1 MHSSTPSA
9 QIRQTR
15 RIMLGRVP
23 IGGGAPVSIQSM
35 TNTPTGDADATLA
48 QIGRLAALG
57 CDIVRCAVPN
67 AAVMDAFARICA
79 ESPLP
84 VVADIHFDHELA
96 IAAMAAGAHGIRVNP
111 GNMKNADKVRCV
123 AREAARRGCAVRI
136 GVNGG
141 SLAPEVRRRLGNGPE
156 AFVSSAKHYV
166 ELFASEGC
174 EALKVSLKSSDV
186 RTTVSAC
193 RLFAGQSDLPQHLG
207 VTEAGPMS
215 TGLVKSAMGI
225 GALLLDGIGDTIRV
239 SLTAPPEAE
248 ITAAKRILEAAGL
261 RIAAPEIIAC
271 PTCGRT
277 SIDLLPLVTAVEE
290 AIIAIQ
296 ADGYDIN
303 LRKVAIM
310 GCEVNGP
317 GEARD
322 ADIGIAGNMGQG
334 ILFKKGEK
342 VRTLPADQLLDALI
356 AEIKAA
362 AVRRTP

>member
-1 MHSSTPSA
+1 
-9 QIRQTR
+9 
-15 RIMLGRVP
+15 
-23 IGGGAPVSIQSM
+23 
-35 TNTPTGDADATLA
+35 
-48 QIGRLAALG
+48 
-57 CDIVRCAVPN
+57 
-67 AAVMDAFARICA
+67 
-79 ESPLP
+79 
-84 VVADIHFDHELA
+84 
-96 IAAMAAGAHGIRVNP
+96 
-111 GNMKNADKVRCV
+111 MKNEEKVRSV
-123 AREAARRGCAVRI
+123 TREAADRKCVVRI

-156 AFVSSAKHYV
+156 AFVASAKHYV

-322 ADIGIAGNMGQG
+322 ADVGIAGNMGQG